1 MQCPVCHNEVGPQDA
16 FCNHCGASVTAA
28 PGTAPVPPQTPF
40 SPPPTSAAVPP
51 VSTVPPVSAIPPQV
65 PASSGLSPNAAS
77 AIAYL
82 TFVPAVIFLLM
93 EPYNRI
99 PLVRFH
105 SFQSIGLT
113 VVWFVLHVASTLL
126 LSPFGFLMHAFLG
139 GIISLGLFIA
149 WLISII
155 KASQGEWF
163 KLPIIGDFALKQVQ
177 S

>member
-1 MQCPVCHNEVGPQDA
+1 
-16 FCNHCGASVTAA
+16 
-28 PGTAPVPPQTPF
+28 
-40 SPPPTSAAVPP
+40 
-51 VSTVPPVSAIPPQV
+51 
-65 PASSGLSPNAAS
+65 
-77 AIAYL
+77 
-82 TFVPAVIFLLM
+82 M

-99 PLVRFH
+99 PLSPLSFH
-105 SFQSIGLT
+105 AVDGGLT
-113 VVWFVLHVASTLL
+113 PRGLWFVLHVASTLL

-163 KLPIIGDFALKQVQ
+163 KLPILGDFALKQVQ